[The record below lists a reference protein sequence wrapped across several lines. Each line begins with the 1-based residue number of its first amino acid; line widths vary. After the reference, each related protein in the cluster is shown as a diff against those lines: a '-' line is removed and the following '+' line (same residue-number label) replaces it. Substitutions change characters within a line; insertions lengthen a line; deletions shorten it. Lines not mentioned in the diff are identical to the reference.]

1 MNRHFTNHGQLVQRP
16 CLQQSGWNSE
26 NPLAYSVPMIASW
39 SFIIAALLAAS
50 ANAQVSKT
58 DDMVSKLQKSHPEV
72 SWNSKSA
79 ILADVTCDGKFDAV
93 VLGSQK
99 HTVVIGVVSGA
110 HPDKVQ
116 LFSFP
121 IRRDTQ
127 DGFCAVP
134 KRIEASPLDCETNE
148 GSLPGCKHVKGC
160 RGFTVMDE
168 ECDSFNFY
176 WNSFSKSIAWWR
188 H

>member
-1 MNRHFTNHGQLVQRP
+1 
-16 CLQQSGWNSE
+16 
-26 NPLAYSVPMIASW
+26 
-39 SFIIAALLAAS
+39 
-50 ANAQVSKT
+50 
-58 DDMVSKLQKSHPEV
+58 MVSKLQKSHPEV

-93 VLGSQK
+93 VLGSPQGQGR
-99 HTVVIGVVSGA
+99 HGVVSG

-134 KRIEASPLDCETNE
+134 KRIEASALDCETDE
-148 GSLPGCKHVKGC
+148 GPLLRCKPAKGCKEFRVL
-160 RGFTVMDE
+160 DD

-176 WNSFSKSIAWWR
+176 WDSSRKSLAWWR

>member
-1 MNRHFTNHGQLVQRP
+1 M
-16 CLQQSGWNSE
+16 
-26 NPLAYSVPMIASW
+26 
-39 SFIIAALLAAS
+39 ALLGAS
-50 ANAQVSKT
+50 ANKQLSKT

-72 SWNSKSA
+72 SWNTKSA

-99 HTVVIGVVSGA
+99 DTVVVGVVSGA
-110 HPDKVQ
+110 PDKAQ
-116 LFSFP
+116 LFLFP

-134 KRIEASPLDCETNE
+134 KRIEASPLDCQTDE
-148 GSLPGCKHVKGC
+148 GPLPGCKPIKGC
-160 RGFTVMDE
+160 KEFSVIDD

-176 WNSFSKSIAWWR
+176 WDSSRKSLAWWR
-188 H
+188 R

>member
-1 MNRHFTNHGQLVQRP
+1 MRTT
-16 CLQQSGWNSE
+16 
-26 NPLAYSVPMIASW
+26 W
-39 SFIIAALLAAS
+39 SFIIVALLAAS

-99 HTVVIGVVSGA
+99 DTVVIGVVSGA

-116 LFSFP
+116 LLSFP

-134 KRIEASPLDCETNE
+134 KRIEASPMDCETGE
-148 GSLPGCKHVKGC
+148 GPLPGCKPVKGC
-160 RGFTVMDE
+160 KEFSVMDD

-176 WNSFSKSIAWWR
+176 WDSSRKSLAWWR